1 MPHSNI
7 FWWIA
12 ASVADATAV
21 NSNGIKMLLVNG
33 VSTFLIKGN
42 PGFSKGPKSLPKN
55 PPDCQFYVI
64 EFLIILY

>member
-1 MPHSNI
+1 MPHPNI

-21 NSNGIKMLLVNG
+21 NSNGIKTLSANG
-33 VSTFLIKGN
+33 LSTFLVKGN
-42 PGFSKGPKSLPKN
+42 SGCSKGPKSLPKN
-55 PPDCQFYVI
+55 LPDCQFYVV